1 MALERVTVE
10 QVMTAMAAQPEVW
23 VRASL
28 PALKEV
34 SALLQGE
41 NVRRALEIMEQLGFV
56 LAREA
61 PDAEA

>member
-23 VRASL
+23 VKSTL
-28 PALKEV
+28 PQLQQVA
-34 SALLQGE
+34 ALLQGE

-56 LAREA
+56 LAREV
-61 PDAEA
+61 PDAQA